1 MTNKAHS
8 EKGVPFEVLMNNC
21 VRENLLVAAEA
32 CFEQNPCPRIE
43 KWCDELKSPTKEEPT
58 CADPRQPLSPIT

>member
-8 EKGVPFEVLMNNC
+8 EKGVPFEVLMNKS

-32 CFEQNPCPRIE
+32 CFEMDPTPIHEAWLE
-43 KWCDELKSPTKEEPT
+43 KLSSEQSENQTKQRERE
-58 CADPRQPLSPIT
+58 A